1 MTDLRCKK
9 CGVEA
14 TYADA
19 SILAWREGVFVSTE
33 TPSQGECD
41 EHEWVET
48 RDD

>member
-1 MTDLRCKK
+1 MSDLRCTS

-19 SILAWREGVFVSTE
+19 SILTWRSGEFVTNDG
-33 TPSQGECD
+33 PDQGECD
-41 EHEWVET
+41 VHDWVET